1 MTDLIN
7 VTKDG
12 IVTGDYWGGIKKIE
26 KERAKSVLDYRDQ
39 VPAEINCQAIKEKPP
54 SIVTKKARKKKR
66 IMDKPSMYDLHGKKI
81 EKLYDNGRGISQRD
95 IAAKLKIS
103 YSTVNT
109 ILKRRLQEKDEEE

>member
-1 MTDLIN
+1 MADLLH

-12 IVTGDYWGGIKKIE
+12 IVTGDYWGGIKKVE
-26 KERAKSVLDYRDQ
+26 KEKEKSVLDYREQNQ
-39 VPAEINCQAIKEKPP
+39 VENYHQAIKEKPP
-54 SIVTKKARKKKR
+54 SIVKKARKKKR
-66 IMDKPSMYDLHGKKI
+66 VMDKPSMYDLHGKKI

>member
-1 MTDLIN
+1 MDLLH

-26 KERAKSVLDYRDQ
+26 KERAKSVLDYREQ
-39 VPAEINCQAIKEKPP
+39 NQAEIYHQAIKEKPP
-54 SIVTKKARKKKR
+54 STFIKKARKKKR
-66 IMDKPSMYDLHGKKI
+66 VMDKPSMYDLHGKKI
-81 EKLYDNGRGISQRD
+81 EKLYNNGRGISQRD